1 MNTTYRS
8 EYINLPFADCMSSSL
23 EHRTLTSGNSYDLK
37 LGPRMSARE
46 GQLMEAS
53 EPPTSEQGDEALTEF
68 SRNSFEERIEV
79 NLEPLHAHISTLTIR

>member
-1 MNTTYRS
+1 
-8 EYINLPFADCMSSSL
+8 
-23 EHRTLTSGNSYDLK
+23 
-37 LGPRMSARE
+37 MSARE

-79 NLEPLHAHISTLTIR
+79 NLEPLHAHISTLTIRWTN